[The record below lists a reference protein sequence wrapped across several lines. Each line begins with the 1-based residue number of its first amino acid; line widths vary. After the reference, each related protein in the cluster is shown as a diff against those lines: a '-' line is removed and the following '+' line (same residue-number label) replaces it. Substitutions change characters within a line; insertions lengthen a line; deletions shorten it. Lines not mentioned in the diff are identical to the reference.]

1 MAEHSLDSVRAALRD
16 FEGAVREAEGGF
28 LKNRVMERQRV
39 DRARER
45 VMETIM
51 ELVRTTLKEKGV
63 S

>member
-1 MAEHSLDSVRAALRD
+1 MAQHSLDPVRAALRD

-45 VMETIM
+45 VMDSIM